1 MRHPSLRKRYTCRKS
16 YQWWCHHKNSAE
28 KSEKDPSSR
37 QTEKPRGFWTP
48 LTFFLELQLV
58 KKQPQLPNLLLCFC
72 CSAVSS
78 SAVLKFYS
86 YTCRNFYEL
95 GIGGEGEGKGG
106 ISAEMHC
113 KAFDPSIR
121 GPWNQWW
128 WGDWCA
134 SRFWPYFWKG
144 KFMMMR
150 LFIRCTYDGRYEV
163 QRASI
168 AEKILLTFNCSESW
182 RTNEKGYKVWFIIS
196 STYFQGTS
204 FTAYSTLQWTKT
216 AQNSLTS
223 SCCPFLQANI
233 NTVYPSLSIVF
244 KLIWDLWECFSNTV
258 ELSLNFSDSKAI
270 FIYNFLKPSSSTK
283 LVLAHL
289 ALKWLQSS
297 SHICKT
303 H

>member
-1 MRHPSLRKRYTCRKS
+1 MDGGVITKTQQKSQKRTHQADR
-16 YQWWCHHKNSAE
+16 QKNHVAFE
-28 KSEKDPSSR
+28 LPW
-37 QTEKPRGFWTP
+37 P
-48 LTFFLELQLV
+48 FFLELQLV

-168 AEKILLTFNCSESW
+168 EEKILLTFNCSESW
-182 RTNEKGYKVWFIIS
+182 RTNEKSYKVWFIIS

-244 KLIWDLWECFSNTV
+244 KLIWDLWEWFSNTV

>member
-1 MRHPSLRKRYTCRKS
+1 MVVSSQKLSRKVRKGPIKQTDRKTTWLLNSL
-16 YQWWCHHKNSAE
+16 
-28 KSEKDPSSR
+28 D
-37 QTEKPRGFWTP
+37 
-48 LTFFLELQLV
+48 LFFLELQLV

-168 AEKILLTFNCSESW
+168 EEKILLTFNCSESW